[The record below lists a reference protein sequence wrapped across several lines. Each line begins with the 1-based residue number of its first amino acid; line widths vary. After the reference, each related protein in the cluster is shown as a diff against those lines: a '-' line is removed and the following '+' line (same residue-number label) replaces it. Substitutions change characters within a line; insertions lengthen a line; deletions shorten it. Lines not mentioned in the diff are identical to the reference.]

1 MVTFDWSRASSTLK
15 DFGGKPVI
23 LYVPKTGLPFF
34 DVLRLYG
41 AIDLYI
47 GLRDDVAVYDKGNEW
62 EATGFVRENR
72 IKSKIDTA
80 WNKILK
86 PDDDLKER
94 EKQLLS
100 PNRKKKLDETEIK
113 AQLDKK
119 KKELS
124 ETSSAHKGELENALK
139 LHSTWP
145 QSPLVENTTPLN
157 NPDSALKDG
166 NRDQAALKYNTF
178 QSGFGIKSKMPWSN
192 AVLSFAGQMRTET
205 YAKIMFLPV
214 FQGKVDF
221 SKVVAPLR
229 FWGGSPNVICA
240 QALILLGLKTSL
252 FSEGYQDR
260 LSAVVYNTDYDSR
273 KNFNYSGII
282 SIQST
287 ALEKG
292 NLSAEAID
300 QIYRV
305 FKRIIER
312 AWRKDRNPKDP
323 LPEDALAMAYWLMQP
338 VGKHLS
344 SMITSQ
350 ERLLKVKGYYQQI
363 FIKPE
368 YVKEV
373 FGMSYGDWKGDNEA
387 VRKFARTVASAI
399 YSVRQCKE
407 VDKSKKGKVWYD
419 EVVMLR
425 SAPTAKAFIER
436 ALILVE
442 QGHKEYSLIGTAHKD
457 EAYDPSKLFDSIGK
471 DRSEFETFRDL
482 FRMYLIQES
491 TSLLSQR

>member
-47 GLRDDVAVYDKGNEW
+47 GLREDVTIHDAGNEW
-62 EATGFVRENR
+62 EATGRQRAHFLEGRDVG
-72 IKSKIDTA
+72 TF
-80 WNKILK
+80 
-86 PDDDLKER
+86 
-94 EKQLLS
+94 KQVW
-100 PNRKKKLDETEIK
+100 
-113 AQLDKK
+113 DKK
-119 KKELS
+119 KPDAEEFCDFLRSHILERYVSSDSYFIEGKKSYDSILQTGIRGIAAYS
-124 ETSSAHKGELENALK
+124 YETLQTGQTSKPECKADI
-139 LHSTWP
+139 
-145 QSPLVENTTPLN
+145 PL
-157 NPDSALKDG
+157 G
-166 NRDQAALKYNTF
+166 Q
-178 QSGFGIKSKMPWSN
+178 GIL
-192 AVLSFAGQMRTET
+192 AFAGEKRTESLGN
-205 YAKIMFLPV
+205 ILFLPV
-214 FQGKVDF
+214 FEGQIDL
-221 SKVVAPLR
+221 SKVVSPLR
-229 FWGGSPNVICA
+229 AWLGLPNVICS
-240 QALILLGLKTSL
+240 QALALLSLKSSL
-252 FSEGYQDR
+252 FSEGYEER
-260 LSAVVYNTDYDSR
+260 LSAVVFNTNLGSQRSD
-273 KNFNYSGII
+273 NYSGLI
-282 SIQST
+282 SIKST
-287 ALEKG
+287 A
-292 NLSAEAID
+292 ID
-300 QIYRV
+300 KIETAD
-305 FKRIIER
+305 FAAHIHRIFRILISK
-312 AWRKDRNPKDP
+312 AWNKQGREYKATEFAP
-323 LPEDALAMAYWLMQP
+323 DALAMAYWLMQP

-350 ERLLKVKGYYQQI
+350 ERLLKVKGYYKQI
-363 FIKPE
+363 LIKPE

-399 YSVRQCKE
+399 YSARQCKE

-491 TSLLSQR
+491 TYKQEESEPEVSVTDTSETNKSGEEELQ